1 MNRFFGRFSV
11 GKRIATGY
19 AVLLVISLSS
29 CIYSIVV
36 FRQSSELDEQI
47 IKLYQPSL
55 AALQK
60 LKEQVFRSHRLTRSW
75 IYHPTDDQIAELK
88 NIHNVGIAE
97 TQKDLRALSRG
108 WDDEPRAVVHYIID
122 ETLTLIEAEKKVMR
136 QLGSPES
143 YFDATQVEA
152 AVRDLEKSIEP
163 ISKSLQIS
171 IDSLI
176 QHHQATSNALTESKY
191 RSVSTVQRFITLS
204 LVLSLLAG
212 ATFAIISTRAIV
224 MPINRL
230 RTAILALSKGE
241 LAEIKI
247 QKPDDEIGDMIEST
261 NLLVYGLKKT
271 AEFSEKI
278 ASGNFDEEYASL
290 SNINELDQALYKM
303 RTNLIAIAKEED
315 KRNWVIEGLARF
327 SETLRH
333 QTDLEY
339 LGDQVIAHLVKYVNA
354 HRGGIFIINSDNKD
368 EKLMELVSCYAWYGK
383 DEGKRRVYYGE
394 GLLGQ
399 CWKDGQ
405 VINLTNALRSISP
418 ITSGLDQYEATSL
431 IIVPLKV
438 NEDVFG
444 VVELSS
450 FRPFEPHEKEFIERV
465 CVNVAAAMM
474 GAVNTTQTKKL
485 LKQFQDQT
493 EQLRAQEE
501 EMRQM
506 LEQSMQQTEQL
517 QAQEENLRRN
527 QSSLQETIR
536 VNSKLL
542 SVISHDIR
550 GPFASIKGMIQLYNK
565 GLVTDD
571 ELKLH
576 LGNIE
581 ALITNT
587 DMLFTNM
594 LQWSVFYMDNRAL
607 NKKPIG
613 LAQVVNNNTELFRL
627 PAQNKTTRL
636 VNNVPHDL
644 MVEAD
649 EPILN
654 LVLRNFIS
662 NAIKFTDNGT
672 VTVSTRETGETVEVL
687 VEDTGIGM
695 TPLQLSNLFNWDV
708 KQSNNGT
715 RNEKGA
721 GVGLLICKEF
731 IEIHG
736 GQLSCNSRKGA
747 GTVFSFTL
755 PLHRNSGHSK
765 DQFDGQHED
774 GGLLSA

>member
-29 CIYSIVV
+29 CIYSILV
-36 FRQSSELDEQI
+36 FRQSSALDEQVT
-47 IKLYQPSL
+47 KLYQPSL
-55 AALQK
+55 ASLQK
-60 LKEQVFRSHRLTRSW
+60 LKEQVSRSYRLIRAW
-75 IYHPTDDQIAELK
+75 VYHPTDDQTAELR
-88 NIHNVGIAE
+88 NIHSLGIVE
-97 TQKDLRALSRG
+97 TQKDLRNLSKD
-108 WDDEPRAVVHYIID
+108 WDDQSRAVVSYIID
-122 ETLTLIEAEKKVMR
+122 ETLTLIQAEKKIMQ
-136 QLGSPES
+136 QLDSPES
-143 YFDATQVEA
+143 YFDATKVEA
-152 AVRDLEKSIEP
+152 AVDNLEKSIGP
-163 ISKSLQIS
+163 VSKSLQVQ

-176 QHHQATSNALTESKY
+176 QHHQSTSNKLTESKY

-204 LVLSLLAG
+204 LILSVIVG
-212 ATFAIISTRAIV
+212 AAFAVFSTRAIV
-224 MPINRL
+224 MPINKL

-241 LAEIKI
+241 LAEIQI

-278 ASGNFDEEYASL
+278 ASGNFDEEYAAL

-303 RTNLIAIAKEED
+303 RTNLITIAKEED
-315 KRNWVIEGLARF
+315 KRNWVIEGLAKF
-327 SETLRH
+327 SETLRN
-333 QTDLEY
+333 QTDLQY
-339 LGDQVIAHLVKYVNA
+339 LADQVISNLVKYVNA
-354 HRGGIFIINSDNKD
+354 HRGGIFIINSTSQDIRF
-368 EKLMELVSCYAWYGK
+368 MELVSCYAWYGK
-383 DEGKRRVYYGE
+383 DESTKKIYYGE

-399 CWKDGQ
+399 CWKDGAS
-405 VINLTNALRSISP
+405 IYLTNELRSIHP
-418 ITSGLDQYEATSL
+418 ISTGLEQYEAASL

-444 VVELSS
+444 VIELSS
-450 FRPFEPHEKEFIERV
+450 FQPFEPHEIEFIERV

-493 EQLRAQEE
+493 EHLRAKEE

-506 LEQSMQQTEQL
+506 LEQSLQQTEQL
-517 QAQEENLRRN
+517 QSQEETLRKN
-527 QSSLQETIR
+527 QANLQETIKI
-536 VNSKLL
+536 NSKLL

-565 GLVTDD
+565 GMVTDD
-571 ELKLH
+571 ELKHH
-576 LGNIE
+576 LGNVE
-581 ALITNT
+581 SLITNT

-607 NKKPIG
+607 NKKPIE
-613 LAQVVNNNTELFRL
+613 LARVVSNNIELFSAA
-627 PAQNKTTRL
+627 AQNKSTL
-636 VNNVPHDL
+636 LFNNITPGVVVD
-644 MVEAD
+644 AD

-662 NAIKFTDNGT
+662 NAIKFTDKGT
-672 VTVSTRETGETVEVL
+672 VSVSCREIGDTIEVL
-687 VEDTGIGM
+687 VEDTGMGM
-695 TPLQLSNLFNWDV
+695 TPHQLSNLFNWDL

-731 IEIHG
+731 IEIHS
-736 GQLSCNSRKGA
+736 GQLSCSSRKDA

-755 PLHRNSGHSK
+755 PRHNETRSRNSSVNGH
-765 DQFDGQHED
+765 EN
-774 GGLLSA
+774 GLLSA